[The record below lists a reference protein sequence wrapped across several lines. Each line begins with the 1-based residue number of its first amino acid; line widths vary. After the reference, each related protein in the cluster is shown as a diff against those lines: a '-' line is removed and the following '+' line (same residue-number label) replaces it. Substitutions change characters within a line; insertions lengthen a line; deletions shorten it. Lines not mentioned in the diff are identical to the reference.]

1 MTELSNTFVCLMG
14 LGTVFTGLV
23 CIVLIC
29 KLLSIVLTSFAKLEK
44 AVAPEAASAP
54 KASAPAMD
62 LAPAEKSAVVAGIC
76 ACIAEELGT
85 DASNIKV
92 LSFKRV

>member
-1 MTELSNTFVCLMG
+1 MTGLSNTFVCLMG
-14 LGTVFTGLV
+14 MGTVFIGLI

-29 KLLSIVLTSFAKLEK
+29 NIQSMILTKVSKPKAQAKNIPTPTESDLNSSEK
-44 AVAPEAASAP
+44 AEII
-54 KASAPAMD
+54 
-62 LAPAEKSAVVAGIC
+62 AGAC

-92 LSFKRV
+92 LSFKKV

>member
-1 MTELSNTFVCLMG
+1 MTGLSNGFVCIMG
-14 LGTVFTGLV
+14 MGTVFIGLI

-29 KLLSIVLTSFAKLEK
+29 NLMSLVIRVFTKNDKKA
-44 AVAPEAASAP
+44 AVAPAAASTP
-54 KASAPAMD
+54 ELS
-62 LAPAEKSAVVAGIC
+62 PAEKSAVVAGVC

-85 DASNIKV
+85 DCSNIKV

>member
-1 MTELSNTFVCLMG
+1 MTGLSNAFVCLMG
-14 LGTVFTGLV
+14 MGTVFTGLI

-29 KLLSIVLTSFAKLEK
+29 KLQTVVLKNILKPEQTKV
-44 AVAPEAASAP
+44 VAPAKKEEALSP
-54 KASAPAMD
+54 D
-62 LAPAEKSAVVAGIC
+62 EKSEVIAGVC